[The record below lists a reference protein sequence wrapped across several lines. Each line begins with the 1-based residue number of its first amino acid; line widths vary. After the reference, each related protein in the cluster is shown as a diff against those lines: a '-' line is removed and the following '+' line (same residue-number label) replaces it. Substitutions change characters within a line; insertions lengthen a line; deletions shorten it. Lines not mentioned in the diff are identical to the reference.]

1 MNNAPSLQSGK
12 PQIRVPVG
20 RDASLAAVAVGG
32 IGQGC
37 SGGTL
42 HLAQLDLERSGLTL
56 EAAQA
61 AGMFPVDNAATINPD
76 FAPKPALILPY
87 FDDRGQMLTYARDGQ
102 AMPFC
107 RARYLTVPGWPS
119 PRGRKYD
126 QPMNSGTPPYFP
138 KCYDWPTAETRGV
151 NAIAVVEGEKKAVAL
166 CIAGVPAV
174 AIGGV
179 FNFGDGTAPLHPA
192 LATITQG
199 RDVYVVFDSDVATKP
214 DIQLAEWR
222 LAGQLALIGARPHLV
237 RIPMDGEAKIGADDF
252 LVAHGID
259 ALNALILST
268 PVLGAPTPQSTAE
281 TISVADLLSREVA
294 PVEELIPGWVEKG
307 IPNFIAGPGGVHKSR
322 LAMQWGLCLNNGA
335 AIWGIDA
342 GMPELRQPKATLVFY
357 SAEDGANELARRAQA
372 ISATLSL
379 PASKQGIFIDRRGK
393 DSALVVMGESGKV
406 ELRPFYHEVLRLLQ
420 SIPGHKIV
428 VIDSAYDF
436 VRFTGR
442 AKVDEDAVNYFVK
455 VVLQGLC
462 DLTDSTILIP
472 WHPSQAGSERATMDG
487 WSVAWHNAPRARLA
501 LVAAR
506 EPDTYELSVAKRNH
520 GPKGQPIKLRFH
532 HGALIPVE
540 ALPQDGKEDAFYK
553 VMVDAAKDAARLK
566 VPLNGKNR
574 IPELVVKSVEE
585 VIGRRPK
592 KEEMQ
597 DKLQEAIRRG
607 DLIHLGYTQ
616 HRKAGFYPPD
626 PQLARDLAVAAS
638 HAKLEAGGV

>member
-1 MNNAPSLQSGK
+1 MKIAPSVQIGK
-12 PQIRVPVG
+12 PQIRAPVG
-20 RDASLAAVAVGG
+20 RAASLAPAAARAMV
-32 IGQGC
+32 QGC
-37 SGGTL
+37 SNSTL
-42 HLAQLDLERSGLTL
+42 HLAQLDLERSGLNI
-56 EAAQA
+56 EVAQDS
-61 AGMFPVDNAATINPD
+61 GIFPVDDAASINPD
-76 FAPKPALILPY
+76 FAPKPALMLPY
-87 FDDRGQMLTYARDGQ
+87 FDDRGQMLTYARNGQ
-102 AMPFC
+102 VVPFC
-107 RARYLTVPGWPS
+107 RARYLTLPGWPL

-126 QPMNSGTPPYFP
+126 QPTDSGTPPYFP
-138 KCYDWPTAETRGV
+138 KCFDWQAAQTRGLGALV
-151 NAIAVVEGEKKAVAL
+151 LVEGEKKAVAL
-166 CIAGVPAV
+166 CHVGIPAV

-179 FNFGDGTAPLHPA
+179 FNFGDGTALLHPA
-192 LATITQG
+192 LAAITQG
-199 RDVYVVFDSDVATKP
+199 RDVYVVFDSDAATKP

-259 ALNALILST
+259 GLNALILST
-268 PVLGAPTPQSTAE
+268 PVLGAPTTQSTAE
-281 TISVADLLSREVA
+281 TISVADLLSREVT

-322 LAMQWGLCLNNGA
+322 LAMQWGLCLNAGA
-335 AIWGIDA
+335 AIWGIGA
-342 GMPELRQPKATLVFY
+342 GLADLRLPKATLVFY

-372 ISATLSL
+372 ISATLKL
-379 PASKQGIFIDRRGK
+379 RTTKQGIFIDRRAK
-393 DSALVVMGESGKV
+393 DSALVVMGENGKV

-428 VIDSAYDF
+428 VLDSAYDF
-436 VRFTGR
+436 VRFIGR
-442 AKVDEDAVNYFVK
+442 AKIDEDAVNYFVK

-462 DLTDSTILIP
+462 DQTDSTILIP
-472 WHPSQAGSERATMDG
+472 WHPSQAGSERASMDG

-540 ALPQDGKEDAFYK
+540 ALPQDGKEEAFYN

-574 IPELVVKSVEE
+574 ITELVVKSVED

-616 HRKAGFYPPD
+616 HRRAGFYPPD